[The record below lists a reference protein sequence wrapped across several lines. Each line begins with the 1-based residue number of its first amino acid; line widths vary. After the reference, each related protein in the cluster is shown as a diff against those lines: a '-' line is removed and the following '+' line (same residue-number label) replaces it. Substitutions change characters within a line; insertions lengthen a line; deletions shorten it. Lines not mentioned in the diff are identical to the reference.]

1 MSDKEFTLK
10 NDFPFS
16 LLYAM
21 KIPATARTQ
30 TIRRTEY
37 ESCTV
42 EYVVSGAGFLEIN
55 GESYSLRENDVYF
68 LMPGSTHAYWPD
80 QAEPWVKLF
89 FTVEGVLMQEL
100 LKAYGMENVYRIE
113 DCPELKKYFDR
124 MRALR
129 YSPDISNPQASVVF
143 HQFLQEASTLIS
155 GVRTHIPKDV
165 EALKLALDNALE
177 ENFRL
182 SGFAAGRK
190 VSEAHLI
197 RQFSLH
203 FGMTPYEYLMS
214 RKMETAQ
221 HLLLYSS
228 LSVKEIAARLA
239 FSDQYYFSNYF
250 KRRTG
255 LSPRFYRVAVRQQQ
269 KKIQG

>member
-1 MSDKEFTLK
+1 MSEKDFILN

-37 ESCTV
+37 SSCTV

-55 GESYSLRENDVYF
+55 GESFRLRANDIYF
-68 LMPGSTHAYWPD
+68 LMPGSAHAYWPD
-80 QAEPWVKLF
+80 RDDPWVKLF
-89 FTVEGVLMQEL
+89 FTVEGVLMHEL
-100 LKAYGMENVYRIE
+100 LKAYGMEKVYRIA
-113 DCPELKKYFDR
+113 DCPELKKYFER
-124 MRALR
+124 MRSLR

-165 EALKLALDNALE
+165 EALKLALDNAVE

-182 SGFAAGRK
+182 VGFAARHK

-197 RQFSLH
+197 RQFSLR

-214 RKMETAQ
+214 LKMETAQ

-239 FSDQYYFSNYF
+239 FSDQYYLSNYF

-255 LSPRFYRVAVRQQQ
+255 LSPRSYRVSIRQQ
-269 KKIQG
+269 KKIQD